1 MSPAAG
7 VRWQLQLL
15 TGIAR
20 EIRWSFF
27 TFNTKAVR
35 PQVKLVW
42 IVHTETDAFNKHDLL
57 NGNITIKP
65 LSARISHLYSEESI
79 LLTAPI
85 KMKISKNKVEKKGG
99 SDSEIE
105 W

>member
-1 MSPAAG
+1 MVFFHFQHKSCEASS
-7 VRWQLQLL
+7 
-15 TGIAR
+15 
-20 EIRWSFF
+20 EISL
-27 TFNTKAVR
+27 N
-35 PQVKLVW
+35 
-42 IVHTETDAFNKHDLL
+42 VHTETDAFNKHDLL